1 MKCTP
6 LVAAMAAGAFL
17 SACAGI
23 PPSDAPKTRVSADY
37 EAAGDVSDVRAF
49 VYGKRTV
56 LEFPRRQL
64 WVTVHDANGVTVP
77 YEREGRFYRLSRK
90 LDRFTV
96 WANTRTVSFSKVH
109 QPTVSLATQ
118 ANVEQSAD
126 PATILA
132 SALDETKDTPVVV
145 RAEREP
151 ADEAAALLRISARQL
166 EEVRKAVATSASP
179 AEAKVLNARLDRIES
194 QLVNAAAAMIRVHF
208 DSAATDFAP
217 DSEVMRVLVPAAKAA
232 ERINVRGRTDAKIAG
247 NADPRIA
254 LGRALAA
261 RTFLV
266 QQGVDAHKIKVF
278 ALPAG
283 DFIAPAGTVEGRALN
298 RRVEIELV
306 NRRYAELM
314 KHTARLQ
321 EAEQ

>member
-77 YEREGRFYRLSRK
+77 YEREGRFYRLARK

-118 ANVEQSAD
+118 ANVEQSPD
-126 PATILA
+126 PATIPA
-132 SALDETKDTPVVV
+132 SALDETRDTPVVV
-145 RAEREP
+145 GAHTEFGRNRT
-151 ADEAAALLRISARQL
+151 LRL
-166 EEVRKAVATSASP
+166 VRTSP
-179 AEAKVLNARLDRIES
+179 VGRNRPNCGVR
-194 QLVNAAAAMIRVHF
+194 
-208 DSAATDFAP
+208 DSDNCP
-217 DSEVMRVLVPAAKAA
+217 S
-232 ERINVRGRTDAKIAG
+232 RG
-247 NADPRIA
+247 
-254 LGRALAA
+254 
-261 RTFLV
+261 
-266 QQGVDAHKIKVF
+266 
-278 ALPAG
+278 
-283 DFIAPAGTVEGRALN
+283 E
-298 RRVEIELV
+298 
-306 NRRYAELM
+306 
-314 KHTARLQ
+314 
-321 EAEQ
+321 